1 MKLRFQKKT
10 KYIMW
15 PQETKEFSRIFKQ
28 IPYLVWHLEKAKEK
42 L

>member
-10 KYIMW
+10 K
-15 PQETKEFSRIFKQ
+15 EFSHIFKQ
-28 IPYLVWHLEKAKEK
+28 IPYLVWHLAKAKEK